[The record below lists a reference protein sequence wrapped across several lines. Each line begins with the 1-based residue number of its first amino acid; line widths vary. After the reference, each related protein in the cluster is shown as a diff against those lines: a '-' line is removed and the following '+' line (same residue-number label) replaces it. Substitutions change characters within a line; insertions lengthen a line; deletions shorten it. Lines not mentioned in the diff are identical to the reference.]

1 MKILVVDDD
10 PALRAGVVELLS
22 RQGIDAS
29 QAEDAQWADSLVRTH
44 SFAAIVLDLGL
55 PDGDGLDLLRNWR
68 RRGVRTPVIV
78 VSARGAP
85 DDRADG
91 IMAGAD
97 DYLGKPY
104 HARELL
110 ARIQRVVHGSRPHQD
125 AITFGEHGE
134 FQFNPESQKVRGPD
148 GDIPLSGTLRRVL
161 STLLAAR
168 LRPISKDA
176 LLDQVSEDEDPATAN
191 AVEQWMRRLRAKLG
205 SATIVTEPGLGYRLR
220 WPQS

>member
-10 PALRAGVVELLS
+10 PALRAGVLELLS
-22 RQGIDAS
+22 RHGIDAGE
-29 QAEDAQWADSLVRTH
+29 AETAQWADSLVRTH

-55 PDGDGLDLLRNWR
+55 PDGDGLELLRDWR
-68 RRGVRTPVIV
+68 RRGIHTPVIV

-110 ARIQRVVHGSRPHQD
+110 ARIQRVVHGAQTSDQIVP
-125 AITFGEHGE
+125 FGDCGQ
-134 FQFNPESQKVRGPD
+134 FQYHLASQLVSGPD
-148 GDIPLSGTLRRVL
+148 GVIALSGTLRRVL
-161 STLLAAR
+161 STLIAAR
-168 LRPISKDA
+168 QRPISKDA
-176 LLDQVSEDEDPATAN
+176 LLDQVSTDDDPASAN

-205 SATIVTEPGLGYRLR
+205 ADTIVTEPGLGYRLR
-220 WPQS
+220 WPVS

>member
-1 MKILVVDDD
+1 MKILVIDDD
-10 PALRAGVVELLS
+10 PALREGVVELLS
-22 RQGIDAS
+22 RHGIDGS
-29 QAEDAQWADSLVRTH
+29 EAENAQWADSLVRTH

-55 PDGDGLDLLRNWR
+55 PDGDGLDLLRDWR
-68 RRGVRTPVIV
+68 RRGIRTPVIV

-110 ARIQRVVHGSRPHQD
+110 ARIQRVVHGSRPD
-125 AITFGEHGE
+125 DGTIAFGASG
-134 FQFNPESQKVRGPD
+134 QYSYNLESQLVQGPD
-148 GDIPLSGTLRRVL
+148 GDVALSGTLRRVL
-161 STLLAAR
+161 STLIAAR
-168 LRPISKDA
+168 QRPISKEA
-176 LLDQVSEDEDPATAN
+176 LLDQVSSEEDPASAN

-205 SATIVTEPGLGYRLR
+205 ADTIMTEPGLGYRLR
-220 WPQS
+220 WPGS